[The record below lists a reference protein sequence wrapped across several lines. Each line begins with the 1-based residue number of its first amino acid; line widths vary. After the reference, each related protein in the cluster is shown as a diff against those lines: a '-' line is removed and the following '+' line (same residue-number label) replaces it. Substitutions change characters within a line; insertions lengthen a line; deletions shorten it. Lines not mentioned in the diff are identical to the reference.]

1 MAELKKKDFIDGGV
15 LNTASAGPYA
25 GKTRIEIVNIKIKKG
40 LPFIKGKSAGGSKFY
55 GKHFESA
62 KKGKPN
68 LNNYPYEL
76 TYSKSKTSKEFL
88 TDNITAFFKDEDF
101 GGGGSRAKQ
110 ADNTGPTES
119 GCAYY
124 CSLIFNVVKKE
135 LTKSHCTTA
144 NLREA
149 SKYVKASSSLTHF
162 LKNGPEDW
170 HEDNVYMNTANAVY
184 KKFKSKLTGTVYC
197 HRKSP
202 FMDKLY
208 EVFKE
213 AKKLDEKEDKLAP
226 GSFSPDKWNP
236 GDIWLTNFSPEEE
249 PLKNCRNLPQLK
261 RCVLEYAGASKKSK
275 KTVLLAISL
284 KKPGS
289 TKKAGIKEF
298 NTADRTNYL
307 EGEVSYDGFSFGK
320 TGDFFSSNDI
330 YLYMGGKEVQ
340 FRAFN
345 TTTGWQ
351 GNIIGTGALGGK
363 IGGGNIDFYL
373 KVAKLKSIMY
383 NGSEKTTGLLK
394 KDDYELLFNLYKKY
408 YKKQKNKPPVDL
420 ITEYSQFE
428 KERKKKS
435 QHFAWQKLMGM
446 NLIDRLESA
455 QKKKADVVATE
466 IIRYA
471 ASNTDLS
478 SYFIKI
484 L

>member
-1 MAELKKKDFIDGGV
+1 MAGLKKKDFIDGGV
-15 LNTASAGPYA
+15 LNSASAGPFA

-40 LPFIKGKSAGGSKFY
+40 LPFIKGKSEGGAKFY
-55 GKHFESA
+55 GRHFESA

-76 TYSKSKTSKEFL
+76 TYSKSKTSKEFF

-124 CSLIFNVVKKE
+124 CSLIFNIVKKP
-135 LTKSHCTTA
+135 LTKAHCTTA
-144 NLREA
+144 NLKKA
-149 SKYVKASSSLTHF
+149 SKYVKATSSLSHF
-162 LKNGPEDW
+162 LKTGPADW
-170 HEDNVYMNTANAVY
+170 HEDNVYINTANAVY

-213 AKKLDEKEDKLAP
+213 AKKLDAKGDKLAP

-249 PLKNCRNLPQLK
+249 PLKKCRNLPQLK
-261 RCVLEYAGASKKSK
+261 NSVLEYSGGGKKR
-275 KTVLLAISL
+275 KTVLLAVSL

-289 TKKAGIKEF
+289 TKKADVKEF

-307 EGEVSYDGFSFGK
+307 KGEVTYDGFSFGK

-330 YLYMGGKEVQ
+330 YLYMGGKAVQ

-345 TTTGWQ
+345 TTSGWQ

-373 KVAKLKSIMY
+373 KVAKLKSIMH

-394 KDDYELLFNLYKKY
+394 NADYELLFDLYTKF
-408 YKKQKNKPPVDL
+408 YKKQKKNPPVPL

-428 KERKKKS
+428 KERKKKGKE
-435 QHFAWQKLMGM
+435 FAWQKLMGM
-446 NLIDRLESA
+446 NLVSRLESA
-455 QKKKADVVATE
+455 NPSKANVVATE

-471 ASNTDLS
+471 ASNTDVS